1 MTRTRR
7 NLLLVTGFLLLAAAG
22 TWAAFRFLIGEAP
35 PAQPE
40 YLPRADAAAVPTTSP
55 GPVSVFTRFDVPMF
69 TWRDGLQRQAVE
81 WKRRP
86 VMLRGGVCA

>member
-1 MTRTRR
+1 
-7 NLLLVTGFLLLAAAG
+7 VTWLKTFDGYESVQNHYDLTQG
-22 TWAAFRFLIGEAP
+22 GRG
-35 PAQPE
+35 
-40 YLPRADAAAVPTTSP
+40 R
-55 GPVSVFTRFDVPMF
+55 VSVFTRFDVPMF

>member
-1 MTRTRR
+1 M
-7 NLLLVTGFLLLAAAG
+7 NQQLPQEVFDLLAREERHFSRAPEAFFQAWKRGAEIAG
-22 TWAAFRFLIGEAP
+22 
-35 PAQPE
+35 PE
-40 YLPRADAAAVPTTSP
+40 WFGDGTSDGMKRAY
-55 GPVSVFTRFDVPMF
+55 VSVFTRFDVPMF

>member
-1 MTRTRR
+1 MFV
-7 NLLLVTGFLLLAAAG
+7 LKKLS
-22 TWAAFRFLIGEAP
+22 I
-35 PAQPE
+35 E
-40 YLPRADAAAVPTTSP
+40 YVL
-55 GPVSVFTRFDVPMF
+55 SVFTRFDVPMF

>member
-1 MTRTRR
+1 M
-7 NLLLVTGFLLLAAAG
+7 
-22 TWAAFRFLIGEAP
+22 
-35 PAQPE
+35 
-40 YLPRADAAAVPTTSP
+40 
-55 GPVSVFTRFDVPMF
+55 SVFTRFDVPMF

>member
-1 MTRTRR
+1 MQMGRKTTVGIR
-7 NLLLVTGFLLLAAAG
+7 
-22 TWAAFRFLIGEAP
+22 
-35 PAQPE
+35 AQPE
-40 YLPRADAAAVPTTSP
+40 VQGRQFQALRQM
-55 GPVSVFTRFDVPMF
+55 SVFTRFDVPMF

>member
-40 YLPRADAAAVPTTSP
+40 YLPQTGAAPAPAVDGDGAGTAPEQGGDAPAN
-55 GPVSVFTRFDVPMF
+55 
-69 TWRDGLQRQAVE
+69 
-81 WKRRP
+81 
-86 VMLRGGVCA
+86 